1 MWGGRRSTRRE
12 TIAATSGTIANIT
25 RFSVA
30 HEMPQV
36 DGVRHRFEAAGG
48 LNFHV
53 AEAGEGEPVLL
64 LHGWPQHWYCWR
76 HVIPPL
82 AERYRVLAMDL
93 RGFGWTDI
101 AWEGLDKETMA
112 DDVANVMAALE
123 IDRAR
128 IVGHDW
134 GGWIGYLLALR
145 RPELVERLVALS
157 IPPPFAPRS
166 LRGAVNLRRL
176 AYQLPIASPL
186 GPRLMKRPS
195 FVARKVR
202 RWAENKE
209 HVRNDVQRLYGRDL
223 RASTRARAASLLY
236 RTFLTRELVPVLAGR
251 YNRQR
256 LTVPT
261 LVLHGQRDPVVPPVF
276 FQGHERFADDM
287 TVEKVKGAGHLLPEE
302 RPALVADR
310 VLEFFAE
317 AKAPAEAAVS

>member
-1 MWGGRRSTRRE
+1 
-12 TIAATSGTIANIT
+12 
-25 RFSVA
+25 
-30 HEMPQV
+30 MPQV
-36 DGVRHRFEAAGG
+36 DGVRHRFQAAGG

-76 HVIPPL
+76 LVIPEL
-82 AERYRVLAMDL
+82 AQRYRVLAMDL
-93 RGFGWTDI
+93 RGFGWSDI

-112 DDVANVMAALE
+112 DDVANVLGSLE

-157 IPPPFAPRS
+157 IPPPFAKPS
-166 LRGAVNLRRL
+166 LRGAWNARRL
-176 AYQLPIASPL
+176 AYQVPIASPL
-186 GPRLMKRPS
+186 GPRLMRRPS

-202 RWAENKE
+202 RWSENRE
-209 HVRNDVQRLYGRDL
+209 HLRNDVQRLYGRDL

-236 RTFLTRELVPVLAGR
+236 RTFLLHEARPVLAGR
-251 YNRQR
+251 YRKQR

-261 LVLHGQRDPVVPPVF
+261 LVLHGKRDPVVPPVF
-276 FQGHERFADDM
+276 FQGHADYADDM
-287 TVEKVKGAGHLLPEE
+287 TIEAIPKIGHFLPEE
-302 RPALVADR
+302 APDVVTERVVA
-310 VLEFFAE
+310 FFE
-317 AKAPAEAAVS
+317 AGAPVETAAG